1 MDEDFEGETLTRW
14 FTRQFDDLLSKVDG
28 VSEYDARRPLTPT
41 GTNLLGLVQHTG
53 AVVLGYA
60 RLPWG
65 RDLGREYMWEDTD
78 EEPDIDLRVLP
89 DVTRDEVLQLAADA
103 RAAMTEL
110 LAGPLDA
117 TGEVPWWRPDGRV
130 TVHRVA
136 VHVIAEVAR
145 HAGHADILRELVD
158 GTAGMRPGDGNLP
171 DRTRERLEERRNRIE
186 SDAKRYLMR
195 S

>member
-1 MDEDFEGETLTRW
+1 
-14 FTRQFDDLLSKVDG
+14 
-28 VSEYDARRPLTPT
+28 VS

-65 RDLGREYMWEDTD
+65 RDLGRDLMWEDTD

-89 DVTRDEVLQLAADA
+89 HVTREEVLQLAADA
-103 RAAMTEL
+103 RAAMLEL
-110 LAGPLDA
+110 LGGPLAA
-117 TGEVPWWRPDGRV
+117 TGEVPWWGPHGQV

-145 HAGHADILRELVD
+145 HAGHADILREIID
-158 GTAGMRPGDGNLP
+158 GTIGMRTGDPNISPLSEQA
-171 DRTRERLEERRNRIE
+171 REDRRNRIE
-186 SDAKRYLMR
+186 SDAQRYLTR